1 MHRRPLPTG
10 LLLATALSVVL
21 LVAGSIPA
29 QTDRSADLRAIRD
42 EIGRLEERL
51 EEVGRREDTLQNRLE
66 SVEVELELQR
76 QRLAEAETARDVAVS
91 EVEATEAEVARL
103 EQALDEARAALKKRL
118 VGLYRLGQQGYL
130 RLLLSVEPD
139 GDVLGAVRTLR
150 FLVRRDA
157 KAIDRYVE
165 SRDALEQERQVL
177 VAQREEAERWA
188 AEERS
193 RRDRLVTVRRRQQRL
208 LEEAGRERR
217 ELARR
222 AQELEAKERRL
233 ARLISALAA
242 ASDALDGEPI
252 QEFQGVLDWPIEGE
266 VTTEFGP
273 RLDPR
278 YGTRVPH
285 NGIEIASEPGREA
298 AAVYPG
304 KVLFAAPLEGYGPTV
319 VMLHPGRVFTL
330 YAGLTDLR
338 VSSEDVLSLGSMVGT
353 TSERLYF
360 EIRVENRPQDPL
372 RWLR

>member
-1 MHRRPLPTG
+1 M
-10 LLLATALSVVL
+10 
-21 LVAGSIPA
+21 
-29 QTDRSADLRAIRD
+29 
-42 EIGRLEERL
+42 
-51 EEVGRREDTLQNRLE
+51 
-66 SVEVELELQR
+66 
-76 QRLAEAETARDVAVS
+76 
-91 EVEATEAEVARL
+91 
-103 EQALDEARAALKKRL
+103 
-118 VGLYRLGQQGYL
+118 GLYRLGQQGYL

-150 FLVRRDA
+150 YLVRRDA

-165 SRDALEQERQVL
+165 SRDALEQQRQVL

-193 RRDRLVTVRRRQQRL
+193 RRDRLVAVRRRQQRL
-208 LEEAGRERR
+208 LEEASRERR

-222 AQELEAKERRL
+222 ADELEAKERRL

-252 QEFQGVLDWPIEGE
+252 QEFQGVLDWPVEGE
-266 VTTEFGP
+266 VTTGFGP

-285 NGIEIASEPGREA
+285 TGIEIASEPGREA